1 MRAQTKAELTARVR
15 SVATP
20 PRAQP
25 GTRSWRT
32 SWRESWRKSWRTAAM
47 LLATAAL
54 VLVLAGA
61 GAPCKA
67 GSVAGNPMTLS
78 PLDAGQRTDPPSEI
92 ATHRGARSAQA
103 NPAPQPAQTQAPPP
117 PPVPQRTEIL
127 RFDNWTVTCLY
138 FVEGPKKHS
147 CSARL
152 QVQVQQSGT
161 TQTLM
166 AWTVYPNESNQF
178 VTDLQ
183 TPTGVSIAPGVQVEF
198 DKKAKRTLAFDSCD
212 TGHCTA
218 VSTMDNAFI
227 HDVSTAQAAEIA
239 IHAQNG
245 QTIQFNIPL
254 KGFDK
259 AYAQLKAPRPESAL
273 RE

>member
-1 MRAQTKAELTARVR
+1 MRVQTNADLIPRVGLD
-15 SVATP
+15 ATS
-20 PRAQP
+20 RA
-25 GTRSWRT
+25 
-32 SWRESWRKSWRTAAM
+32 KSYRMAAAVS
-47 LLATAAL
+47 LAAFMAAL
-54 VLVLAGA
+54 AA
-61 GAPCKA
+61 APGEA
-67 GSVAGNPMTLS
+67 GSVASNPMTLS
-78 PLDAGQRTDPPSEI
+78 PLDTGQRADPPSAI
-92 ATHRGARSAQA
+92 TNHRGARSAQA

-127 RFDNWTVTCLY
+127 RFDNWTVTCLF

-152 QVQVQQSGT
+152 QVQVQQSGS

-166 AWTVYPNESNQF
+166 AWTVFPNESNQF

-198 DKKAKRTLAFDSCD
+198 DKKAKRTLPFESCD

-227 HDVSTAQAAEIA
+227 HDVSTAQAAEVA

-259 AYAQLKAPRPESAL
+259 AYAQLKAPRPESPL